1 MTRVAAKVTCSDQD
15 RKELERLGSSRTDQ
29 ARLVE
34 RAKIVLGCLA
44 GERNDQIAAR
54 MKLQANT
61 VAMWRKRF
69 MEGGIA
75 ALHDRARSGKPPIY
89 DASDLR
95 DRIRKQLELT
105 PPEGLSSWDGRTLA
119 QALGVSDDAI
129 WRILR
134 KEGIQLRRMRSSQV
148 TYRE

>member
-69 MEGGIA
+69 MEA
-75 ALHDRARSGKPPIY
+75 ASRRYMTERAVASHPSTMPATCAIEYANSLNLLHPKGFPVGTEER
-89 DASDLR
+89 
-95 DRIRKQLELT
+95 
-105 PPEGLSSWDGRTLA
+105 
-119 QALGVSDDAI
+119 
-129 WRILR
+129 
-134 KEGIQLRRMRSSQV
+134 
-148 TYRE
+148 

>member
-75 ALHDRARSGKPPIY
+75 ALHMTERAV
-89 DASDLR
+89 ASHPS
-95 DRIRKQLELT
+95 T
-105 PPEGLSSWDGRTLA
+105 MPATC
-119 QALGVSDDAI
+119 AI
-129 WRILR
+129 EYANSLNLLHPKGFPVGTEER
-134 KEGIQLRRMRSSQV
+134 
-148 TYRE
+148 